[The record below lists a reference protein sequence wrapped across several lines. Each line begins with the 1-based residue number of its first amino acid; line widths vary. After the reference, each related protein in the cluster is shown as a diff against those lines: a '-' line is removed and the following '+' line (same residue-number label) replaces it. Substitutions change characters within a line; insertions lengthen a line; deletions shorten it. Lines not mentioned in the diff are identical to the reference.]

1 MQKKGTAGIVRAIRN
16 GTAQAIFYALNFIA
30 AATAADMLTVIV
42 MVLIVLGVL
51 R

>member
-16 GTAQAIFYALNFIA
+16 GTAHTIFYALNFIA
-30 AATAADMLTVIV
+30 AALAGEVLAVIV
-42 MVLIVLGVL
+42 VALIALGVL